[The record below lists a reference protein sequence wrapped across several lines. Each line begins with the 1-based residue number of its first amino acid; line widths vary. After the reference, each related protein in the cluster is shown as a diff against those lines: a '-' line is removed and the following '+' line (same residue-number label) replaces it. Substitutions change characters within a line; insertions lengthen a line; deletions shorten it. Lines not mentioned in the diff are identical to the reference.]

1 MFYALLLG
9 TLKMYGR
16 AVTCLAA
23 VSPLYGAWIDFS
35 AAVLYNKI
43 RIICEVLVMDQM
55 KTGALIRE
63 LRTAAGL
70 TQKQLAERLNVSDK
84 AVSKWECGCGCPD
97 VSLLTVLADILGTD
111 VQVLLSGCVTK
122 NESEKGNMKKLRFY
136 VCRECG
142 NIITATSD
150 TAETSCGSRLAAL
163 EPRRAV
169 GADVLKVEDLD
180 GEWLVTSDHV
190 MQKEHFISFVAFVTD
205 SSVTVCKQYPEWDL
219 QLILPRSRA
228 GRLVWFCTRHGL
240 FYQDIRPAKVRP

>member
-1 MFYALLLG
+1 
-9 TLKMYGR
+9 
-16 AVTCLAA
+16 
-23 VSPLYGAWIDFS
+23 
-35 AAVLYNKI
+35 
-43 RIICEVLVMDQM
+43 
-55 KTGALIRE
+55 
-63 LRTAAGL
+63 
-70 TQKQLAERLNVSDK
+70 
-84 AVSKWECGCGCPD
+84 
-97 VSLLTVLADILGTD
+97 
-111 VQVLLSGCVTK
+111 
-122 NESEKGNMKKLRFY
+122 MKKLRFY

-150 TAETSCGSRLAAL
+150 TAVTCCGSRLAAL

-205 SSVTVCKQYPEWDL
+205 NSVTVCKQYPEWDL